1 MRGTTLVHTQSI
13 LSPVSPPVLGMH
25 KRPKIILFYTLRPN
39 EVRIFKRPL
48 YLSRT
53 MGLTGLSW
61 TEFGSEGGFHSER
74 RQKPRSEFSSLNS
87 ISAAKVQAEFDPA
100 PGGI

>member
-61 TEFGSEGGFHSER
+61 TELGVRVVFTRSGGKNLDRNF
-74 RQKPRSEFSSLNS
+74 L
-87 ISAAKVQAEFDPA
+87 V
-100 PGGI
+100 